1 MKSYQTIILIGSILG
16 IFLTIGGAFVTVSNS
31 NPTTIEQQE
40 RANSIYVHAGVG
52 LLTYIVILVIAFAVN
67 NSKVVGIMS
76 IISGFIVFLATGGF
90 GILGFAS
97 LFAGGVVALAHKKNS
112 GEKKE
117 LPN

>member
-31 NPTTIEQQE
+31 NPTIEQQE
-40 RANSIYVHAGVG
+40 RANSIYLHAGVG

-67 NSKVVGIMS
+67 NRKVVGIMS

>member
-16 IFLTIGGAFVTVSNS
+16 IFLTIGGAFVTVNNS
-31 NPTTIEQQE
+31 NPTIEQQE
-40 RANSIYVHAGVG
+40 RANSIYLHVGVG
-52 LLTYIVILVIAFAVN
+52 LLTYIVILVIAFAVK

>member
-1 MKSYQTIILIGSILG
+1 
-16 IFLTIGGAFVTVSNS
+16 
-31 NPTTIEQQE
+31 
-40 RANSIYVHAGVG
+40 VG

-97 LFAGGVVALAHKKNS
+97 LFAGGVVALVHKKNS